1 MTYHHLSIV
10 RSIECLE
17 TMAQPVFAFSLV
29 GTNLSELPIMAPIF
43 LCWIEKKED
52 WALDVMCVGPASDH
66 PDY

>member
-1 MTYHHLSIV
+1 
-10 RSIECLE
+10 
-17 TMAQPVFAFSLV
+17 MAQPVFAFSLV